1 MPQKFLYHP
10 PLKPSKIP
18 AINFTFLFPMLTPDQ
33 NTIVYLMFLN
43 GILFLGLNF
52 IAYSLVFPGPKG
64 SKRIGYVLIVTV
76 ILVITAQQEYQSL
89 IYFEFAPGEAQKILL
104 FGMIL
109 PVFLISAVYY
119 RLKKNYLEKKSQR
132 ISKTSRGE
140 KNAPD

>member
-1 MPQKFLYHP
+1 
-10 PLKPSKIP
+10 
-18 AINFTFLFPMLTPDQ
+18 MLTPDQ

-76 ILVITAQQEYQSL
+76 ILVITAQQEFQSL
-89 IYFEFAPGEAQKILL
+89 IYFKFALDEAQKILL

-109 PVFLISAVYY
+109 PAFLISAVYY

-132 ISKTSRGE
+132 IPKTSRGE

>member
-1 MPQKFLYHP
+1 
-10 PLKPSKIP
+10 
-18 AINFTFLFPMLTPDQ
+18 MLTPDQ

-52 IAYSLVFPGPKG
+52 IACSLVFPGPKG

-76 ILVITAQQEYQSL
+76 ILVVSTQQEYQSL
-89 IYFEFAPGEAQKILL
+89 LYFSFAPDAAQNILL

-119 RLKKNYLEKKSQR
+119 RLKKNHLEKKSQMKT
-132 ISKTSRGE
+132 KTSSGE

>member
-1 MPQKFLYHP
+1 
-10 PLKPSKIP
+10 
-18 AINFTFLFPMLTPDQ
+18 MLTPDQ

-52 IAYSLVFPGPKG
+52 IVYSLVFPGPKG

-76 ILVITAQQEYQSL
+76 ILIVATQQEYQSL
-89 IYFEFAPGEAQKILL
+89 LYFSFAPNEAQNILL

-119 RLKKNYLEKKSQR
+119 RVKKNHLENKSKMN
-132 ISKTSRGE
+132 IKTSRGE
-140 KNAPD
+140 KNALD